1 MKMKERQREREE
13 GRGRERER
21 EGVGVK
27 KGACMTCTSAC
38 VVHLFTV
45 QRQFVK

>member
-1 MKMKERQREREE
+1 MKMKERQRGRE
-13 GRGRERER
+13 GERER

-27 KGACMTCTSAC
+27 KGACMTCASAC

-45 QRQFVK
+45 QRLFVK

>member
-1 MKMKERQREREE
+1 MYEDE
-13 GRGRERER
+13 GEAKRKRGREGERER